1 MYVLNKKDY
10 SLFFN
15 IPFTSAI
22 LITGKNLLNK
32 KKQVKNNPNEPKKI
46 PISTIVGEYITQPA
60 GKYSLCNE
68 VTIITKRS
76 NHIPTFTTIDNIK
89 MNQGVVRAHL
99 NQNTCGAIKL
109 QVIILQYA
117 HQYGPVALLMKAYCS
132 YSTPE

>member
-1 MYVLNKKDY
+1 MYVLIKKDY

-15 IPFTSAI
+15 MPFTSAI

-46 PISTIVGEYITQPA
+46 PISTKVGEYITQPE
-60 GKYSLCNE
+60 GKYSLCRE

-99 NQNTCGAIKL
+99 NQKT
-109 QVIILQYA
+109 
-117 HQYGPVALLMKAYCS
+117 
-132 YSTPE
+132 